1 MQFDTHKAA
10 QDYAKSI
17 TADMRGIH
25 KHKAVKAIGWRFNRA
40 TGEYYTAPCWTV
52 VLV

>member
-10 QDYAKSI
+10 SDYAKTI

-25 KHKAVKAIGWRFNRA
+25 KHKAVKSNGWRFDRS
-40 TGEYYTAPCWTV
+40 TGEYNLAPCWTV
-52 VLV
+52 VLA